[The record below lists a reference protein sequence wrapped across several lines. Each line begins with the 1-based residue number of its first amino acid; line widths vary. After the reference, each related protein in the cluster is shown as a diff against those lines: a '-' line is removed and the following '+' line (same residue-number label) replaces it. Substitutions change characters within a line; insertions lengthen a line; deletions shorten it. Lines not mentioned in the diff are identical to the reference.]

1 MSQSAPHSL
10 ITPSAVSQG
19 KSADWSQHA
28 CIHACITFQQ
38 WCRPEF
44 NDWAASLPRRAHQW
58 PLLGQISVFCGYN
71 FSTPYTSPPP
81 LPHHLPRHAPV
92 TLRHSEKKIKTP
104 GRSGSGGA
112 KQAAINVRY
121 LQSFHSIY
129 TVQALQLNNNNNK
142 TNLLIL
148 YKFSP
153 WYHQIPPAM
162 KNAARRGEGKF
173 PNTFKCS
180 QMSVDRRFVASTKTD
195 AVCFLITSSVPIAL
209 GNIFFFL
216 PICFLSV
223 SPTPPPNE
231 DSLSRVEWSYVWVL
245 SFQE

>member
-1 MSQSAPHSL
+1 MSPW
-10 ITPSAVSQG
+10 V
-19 KSADWSQHA
+19 
-28 CIHACITFQQ
+28 Q
-38 WCRPEF
+38 WL
-44 NDWAASLPRRAHQW
+44 SGL
-58 PLLGQISVFCGYN
+58 
-71 FSTPYTSPPP
+71 TSPPGTSVATVRTDQCVLWVQLLHPLHPP

-223 SPTPPPNE
+223 SLPPPKWRLPQPSGVE
-231 DSLSRVEWSYVWVL
+231 LCLGAFISRVSGLTASEKTTTITIIITVDFITADGILMFMHEAKIAGS
-245 SFQE
+245 